1 MSKLNYQT
9 LREKVASILR
19 QRILDGTIRTGE
31 RIKELD
37 VSREFEISRGPVRE
51 ALRQLEQEG
60 LVHYEPNRGCTVVTM
75 SYESV
80 REMYLIRSTLE
91 TLAVRIFDGKFSEE
105 TLQQMELCVKEMEEA
120 SKKREL
126 SAIVSS
132 DEKFHEQIV
141 KEAGKELL
149 RKTWK
154 SFEGGNA
161 AVYYTMNRDNN
172 ELRPVDYVARNH
184 ARLLETCRTGD
195 CEEICREIEQHYMVV
210 PESLRS
216 RNNVGNIA
224 GITARTEADKEAGI
238 TARTEAEN
246 EAGSTAGNGTES
258 AARDGTG
265 NIILNDAAVAAE
277 RSVVAKASGS

>member
-19 QRILDGTIRTGE
+19 QRILDGTIQTGE

-60 LVHYEPNRGCTVVTM
+60 LVHYEPNRGCTVVTL
-75 SYESV
+75 SYEMV

-91 TLAVRIFDGKFSEE
+91 TLAVRIFGGKFSEE
-105 TLQQMELCVKEMEEA
+105 ALQLMQICVDEMERATE
-120 SKKREL
+120 KREL

-132 DEKFHEQIV
+132 DEKFHELIV

-149 RKTWK
+149 LKTWK

-172 ELRPVDYVARNH
+172 ELRPVGYIARNH
-184 ARLLETCRTGD
+184 RKLLETCRSGD
-195 CEEICREIEQHYMVV
+195 CEKICEEIERHYMVV
-210 PESLRS
+210 PENMQSRESSAEKADGDAGEPKASAPETLPGTGDAEELR
-216 RNNVGNIA
+216 
-224 GITARTEADKEAGI
+224 
-238 TARTEAEN
+238 AETDTGR
-246 EAGSTAGNGTES
+246 ETQSGETILPGTET
-258 AARDGTG
+258 A
-265 NIILNDAAVAAE
+265 
-277 RSVVAKASGS
+277 